1 MDELDRIFKS
11 DRAEIEKLAQAF
23 EWITGQHIQHGELE
37 LELLRAMRD
46 EETLVKEQIKLST
59 IKYLRGVFNDCFQR
73 ATGRRAWDE

>member
-1 MDELDRIFKS
+1 MDELSKIFRS

-23 EWITGQHIQHGELE
+23 EWITGQHIYHGELE
-37 LELLRAMRD
+37 IELLRAMHD
-46 EETLVKEQIKLST
+46 EEMLVKEQIKLST